1 MNDKE
6 RLHLSKMI
14 KANDVEN
21 VTDNIREKKHS
32 SLIEKDILEMVRIK
46 KEFSHINNPEHM
58 KLMLETKCSFLHE
71 HYTDIFNRLKK
82 DELNLDIMAKFLHI
96 LKQIETSNID
106 QHDGAFL
113 IGKYLK
119 EIYIDSALQ
128 RGEKLDEK
136 FSKTNDK
143 PKPKDISWSQFK
155 NMKTLNRKL

>member
-6 RLHLSKMI
+6 RLQLSKMI

-21 VTDNIREKKHS
+21 VTENIREKKHS
-32 SLIEKDILEMVRIK
+32 RLIEKDINTMTMIK
-46 KEFSHINNPEHM
+46 KEFSLIRNAETFD
-58 KLMLETKCSFLHE
+58 LMLETKCAFLHE

-82 DELNLDIMAKFLHI
+82 DELNLDIMARFLDV
-96 LKQIETSNID
+96 LKRIENSDID
-106 QHDGAFL
+106 QHEGAFL

-136 FSKTNDK
+136 FSKTKQSKDA
-143 PKPKDISWSQFK
+143 PKNISWGQFK
-155 NMKTLNRKL
+155 DMKDNK

>member
-6 RLHLSKMI
+6 RLQLSKMI

-32 SLIEKDILEMVRIK
+32 TMIEKDIREMVRIK
-46 KEFSHINNPEHM
+46 KIYSQLNNPEQFN
-58 KLMLETKCSFLHE
+58 LMLETKCSFLHE

-82 DELNLDIMAKFLHI
+82 DELNLDIMAKFLHV
-96 LKQIETSNID
+96 LKQIENSNID
-106 QHDGAFL
+106 QHEGAFL
-113 IGKYLK
+113 IGNYLK

-136 FSKTNDK
+136 FSKTNDDK
-143 PKPKDISWSQFK
+143 PPPKNISWSHFK
-155 NMKTLNRKL
+155 HMKNNT

>member
-6 RLHLSKMI
+6 RLQLSKMI

-21 VTDNIREKKHS
+21 VTESIREKKHS
-32 SLIEKDILEMVRIK
+32 SLIEKDIKTMMMIK
-46 KEFSHINNPEHM
+46 REFSLINKPEFFD
-58 KLMLETKCSFLHE
+58 LMLETRCAFLHE

-82 DELNLDIMAKFLHI
+82 DELNLDIMSKFLDV
-96 LKQIETSNID
+96 LKRIENSDID
-106 QHDGAFL
+106 QHEGAFL

-136 FSKTNDK
+136 FSKTNETK
-143 PKPKDISWSQFK
+143 EAPKNITWNQFK
-155 NMKTLNRKL
+155 NMKNKKQ